1 MNSMYMIND
10 SASAEDLLNF
20 KRYVSPIIEILTN
33 PKTETPFTIG
43 IFGPWGSGKST
54 LIEYLDLELGRS
66 PYTEFF
72 RIKFNPW
79 LYREEKNL
87 IIPLLH
93 TLQDTLARSTTE
105 RIIESAKKIG
115 TVLTR
120 IGAGLFLKT
129 ITANQITLE
138 ELEKQEKAYLDK
150 YQQAQSEIRTLRT
163 QLQTV
168 IDDLT
173 NKGESDDYK
182 AASRVVFF
190 IDDLDRCEP
199 DQIIALLEAIKLFLD
214 LKYCFFVLALDEE
227 VIHHAIQIKYNKFE
241 FLNTRQSKI
250 GQQYLEK
257 MIQLPLYLYPLSE
270 RDLEDYLNGL
280 SLPEKAKA
288 QVKLLSEILQPNP
301 RKIKRIINLFILN
314 VAILQNNPVLH
325 KTVTDMAALARL
337 IVIQVQDYD
346 LYKKILAY
354 KEVPEYLSKVYRQE
368 ISLDDEPDWTKLGDR
383 LKCVRDICRE
393 YYQPGSWIE
402 RIFKPE
408 NALPEAAEIGQ
419 YFNML
424 GRGEGGQA

>member
-1 MNSMYMIND
+1 MIND